1 MLVVEIAT
9 YANLSGGVN
18 DSPFV
23 RRYFMTRQAL
33 AAYWTGV
40 FGAADDQV
48 APNYIYI
55 SGVMTGYISRYLR
68 QATQVDC
75 ESQEQSFYW
84 DGADYL
90 YVHYQHSDD
99 EWCTAIESAS
109 PLGFTNKR
117 ILYIDDVCYRPLLRS
132 SPSIAQQQDWIN
144 YNRLSFING
153 SFEFDNVGAAF
164 DFAILAQI
172 FGNEVFLYYLAD
184 TGAEN
189 FSRSDLVSMAAFY
202 IENYQHTLKALTV
215 DVQDLRVA
223 QNIRVPVELF
233 TQDVYPTLD
242 DKYQQKPVPLAYGT
256 IRASAAIPVDT
267 DVSGVTFRQA
277 VLLTS
282 LGTVQIL
289 IDAIWY
295 DATPTSS
302 NLPRGEFVL
311 DFDSSTDD
319 RGNSYPCRVLGSVGI
334 VAARASDVIIDLNE
348 RYLGLTFNGS
358 NYDVAEWA
366 AEEVLLD
373 EIGIIFDKQ
382 VELFE
387 AIRQV
392 QAGSNLGFRYE
403 IAADGRRTIR
413 VNDWTRAVSRHVTN
427 TELGNADELP
437 VSSTDDYIASEVEVS
452 YSKDYNDGLL
462 LTVRNSD
469 NVASVLAIFRTR
481 TLISISTAIVDSVT
495 ADACALWYAQ
505 KLEAIHGTA
514 ELVLRGRDKLLV
526 RIYDVLTVELT
537 PGFVDAD
544 AGTVVGRHYYGIWRV
559 QVLAVDPNEDLLEN
573 KIRAV
578 LISEEGAT

>member
-1 MLVVEIAT
+1 MLVAEIAT
-9 YANLSGGVN
+9 YAELSGGVN
-18 DSPFV
+18 YSPFV

-33 AAYWTGV
+33 AAYWTGT

-48 APNYIYI
+48 TPDHIYV
-55 SGVMTGYISRYLR
+55 SGVTTNSISRYLR
-68 QATQVDC
+68 QATLADC
-75 ESQEQSFYW
+75 LSQEQSFYW

-90 YVHYQHSDD
+90 YVHYQHAED
-99 EWCTAIESAS
+99 EWCMVVEFSS
-109 PLGFTNKR
+109 PIGFTNKR
-117 ILYIDDVCYRPLLRS
+117 LVYIDDVCYRPLLRS

-153 SFEFDNVGAAF
+153 SFEFDNVGAAY

-172 FGNEVFLYYLAD
+172 FGNEVFLYYLID
-184 TGAEN
+184 TGVEN
-189 FSRSDLVSMAAFY
+189 LSRADLEPMAAFY
-202 IENYQHTLKALTV
+202 IEDYHHTLKSFTA

-223 QNIRVPVELF
+223 QNVKVPAELF

-256 IRASAAIPVDT
+256 IRASTAVPVDT
-267 DVSGVTFRQA
+267 DVLGMTFRQA
-277 VLLTS
+277 VVLTS
-282 LGTVQIL
+282 LGTVQVL

-295 DATPTSS
+295 DIVPTSVD
-302 NLPRGEFVL
+302 LLRGEFVL
-311 DFDSSTDD
+311 DFDASTDD
-319 RGNSYPCRVLGSVGI
+319 RGNPYPCRVLGSVGI
-334 VAARASDVIIDLNE
+334 PATRASDVIIDLNT
-348 RYLGLTFNGS
+348 RYLGLTFNNS

-427 TELGNADELP
+427 AEIGNVDELP

-452 YSKDYNDGLL
+452 YSKDYNDGSL

-469 NVASVLAIFRTR
+469 NVASVLAAFRMR
-481 TLISISTAIVDSVT
+481 TLTSITTAIVSSAI

-505 KLEAIHGTA
+505 RLGSIHGIT
-514 ELVLRGRDKLLV
+514 ELVLRGRDKLLT

-544 AGTVVGRHYYGIWRV
+544 AGTITGRHYYGIWRV

-573 KIRAV
+573 RVKAI
-578 LISEEGAT
+578 LIQEEGAT